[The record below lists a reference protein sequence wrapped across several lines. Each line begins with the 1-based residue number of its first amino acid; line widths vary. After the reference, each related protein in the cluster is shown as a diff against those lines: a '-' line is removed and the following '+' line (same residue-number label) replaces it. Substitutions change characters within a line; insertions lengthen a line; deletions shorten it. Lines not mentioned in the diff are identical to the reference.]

1 MSKVTAQSV
10 PQAAIAAVRLK
21 DIVLAAV
28 MVALALFILYVVML
42 DQGALLSAFVGD
54 ASWTNNYLH
63 ELAHDG
69 RHVLAAPCH

>member
-10 PQAAIAAVRLK
+10 PSAAATAVRLK
-21 DIVLAAV
+21 DGVLAAM
-28 MVALALFILYVVML
+28 MVAIALFLLYVVLL
-42 DQGALLSAFVGD
+42 DQGALLSAVMGD
-54 ASWTNNYLH
+54 QSWSNNYLH